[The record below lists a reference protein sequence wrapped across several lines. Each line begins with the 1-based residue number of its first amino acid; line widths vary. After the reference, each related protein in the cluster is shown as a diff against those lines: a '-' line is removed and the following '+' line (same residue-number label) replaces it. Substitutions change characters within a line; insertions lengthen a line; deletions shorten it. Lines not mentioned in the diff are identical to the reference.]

1 MGLQIMG
8 NNGSRKLPSQMKSL
22 GMALGSVNLY
32 ALGLLARKGFSSA
45 KSYVTYT
52 RRLYAGYGLPWIWS
66 NLPWREDM
74 LVPRITAHELFPDI
88 DFNRSPEL
96 LHPFPRDLS
105 VHPHELMIL
114 CHVMRK
120 FRPARTIEF
129 GTAEGR
135 TALNLA
141 HHAPE
146 NGEIVTLDLPPIP
159 GLNEVGYFYWDS
171 PLKSKIKQIFADV
184 GTWDPALYRS
194 SADVV
199 FCDAC
204 DQLPG
209 LAQEMSLAF
218 AVVKPGGVILRHD
231 YGSNEGTTNF
241 WNQVSQH
248 VPVRHIDGTTLL
260 CLRVETAELYQK
272 MQEVAARFL
281 KEAA

>member
-1 MGLQIMG
+1 MRI
-8 NNGSRKLPSQMKSL
+8 
-22 GMALGSVNLY
+22 
-32 ALGLLARKGFSSA
+32 
-45 KSYVTYT
+45 
-52 RRLYAGYGLPWIWS
+52 
-66 NLPWREDM
+66 
-74 LVPRITAHELFPDI
+74 PRTSAHELFPDI

-120 FRPARTIEF
+120 LRPARTIEF

-141 HHAPE
+141 NHAPKD
-146 NGEIVTLDLPPIP
+146 GEIVTLDLPPVT
-159 GLNEVGYFYWDS
+159 GVNEVGYFYWDS
-171 PLKSKIKQIFADV
+171 PLRSKIKQIFADV
-184 GTWDPALYRS
+184 GTWDPEPYRS

-204 DQLPG
+204 DRLPG
-209 LAQEMSLAF
+209 LAQEMALAS

-231 YGSNEGTTNF
+231 YGSDEGTTRF
-241 WNQVSQH
+241 WNRVSQH

-260 CLRVETAELYQK
+260 CLKVETVELYQK
-272 MQEVAARFL
+272 VQEVAAGFL
-281 KEAA
+281 KEALG